1 MPSSLRS
8 ALRPAARLLRLT
20 LPLAVMGVCFWV
32 LHTRAALPAL
42 PELTAA
48 LGSLAPW
55 QWAGALLA
63 TAASFAALGRY
74 DSVAHRHLGTGLD
87 GPSARRAGMAAIA
100 FSQTAGFGM
109 LTGAYARWRLLPGLR
124 AAAAGRLT
132 ALVAATFL
140 YALAA
145 ICGLVLLA
153 APPPSVPGL
162 RLTGALLLLLCVLL
176 AAYSFLRPDLRLGRL
191 RLRWPSLPATAALAV
206 WALADVAAAG
216 TALWL
221 LLPGGTGVAWLP
233 LLTAYAL
240 ALGVA
245 ILSSAPAGAGP
256 LELTLL
262 ALLPMAPDAAL
273 LAGLLAFR
281 LVYYALPA
289 ALAGA
294 LLAWPRLLQPRAAAA
309 RPAEAALLGS
319 QRRPASALPAA
330 RPCAETA
337 VIAQNGGYL
346 QAFGLNQL
354 ALLDTPQASVALFDP
369 VSGLAGEVF
378 APLAAHARGRN
389 AAACLYK
396 CSPRIAQ
403 AARQSGW
410 RVLRIAEEAVLDPQR
425 FSGSGSARRQLRRK
439 LRHAEKAGLHAAPA
453 GPMLPLPQ
461 MAALDAAWQRSHG
474 PARGTTMGRFEPGY
488 LADQAVFLAA
498 RGPRLDGFASFH
510 RAEGEWC
517 LDLIRICPGAP
528 DGTGHA
534 LVCAGIAAAAEAG
547 VARLSLAAVP
557 GHRLTRGLDRG
568 LRRFKTCFAP
578 RWEPRYAVA
587 PSWPALA
594 LALADLTRLVHSP
607 PPLRPLPPG
616 GAAAHNEVE
625 ENEIA
630 LARTA

>member
-1 MPSSLRS
+1 MPLYSRS
-8 ALRPAARLLRLT
+8 ALRPAARLLRLS
-20 LPLAVMGVCFWV
+20 LPLAVMAACFWL
-32 LHTRAALPAL
+32 LHMRAALPAL
-42 PELTAA
+42 AELTGA
-48 LGSLAPW
+48 LGSLTAW

-87 GPSARRAGMAAIA
+87 GPAARRAGMAAIA

-109 LTGAYARWRLLPGLR
+109 LTGGYARWRLLPRLR
-124 AAAAGRLT
+124 PAMAARLT

-145 ICGLVLLA
+145 ICGLALLA
-153 APPPSVPGL
+153 APPPAMPGL
-162 RLTGALLLLLCVLL
+162 RLTGALLLLLCGLL
-176 AAYSFLRPDLRLGRL
+176 AAYSFLRPDLRIGQL
-191 RLRWPSLPATAALAV
+191 RLRWPSLPAAAALSL

-221 LLPGGTGVAWLP
+221 LLPEGAGVAWP
-233 LLTAYAL
+233 ALLTAYAL
-240 ALGVA
+240 ALGAA

-262 ALLPMAPDAAL
+262 ALLPAAPEAAL

-289 ALAGA
+289 ALAGV
-294 LLAWPRLLQPRAAAA
+294 LLAWPRLLQPRAAAP
-309 RPAEAALLGS
+309 PADADLLGS
-319 QRRPASALPAA
+319 LRRPVSALPAD
-330 RPCAETA
+330 RPCAEAA
-337 VIAQNGGYL
+337 VIAQNGGHL
-346 QAFGLNQL
+346 RAFGLNQL
-354 ALLDTPQASVALFDP
+354 VLLDTPQASVALFDP
-369 VSGLAGEVF
+369 VSGLAGEVL
-378 APLAAHARGRN
+378 APLATHANARN

-396 CSPRIAQ
+396 CSPRVAL
-403 AARQSGW
+403 AAREHGW
-410 RVLRIAEEAVLDPQR
+410 RVLRIAEEAALDPR
-425 FSGSGSARRQLRRK
+425 VFCEAGSARRQLRRK
-439 LRHAEKAGLHAAPA
+439 LRHAEKAGLRAGPA
-453 GPMLPLPQ
+453 GAVLPVRQ
-461 MAALDAAWQRSHG
+461 MAALDSAWQFTHG
-474 PARGTTMGRFEPGY
+474 PARGGTMGRFEPGY
-488 LADQAVFLAA
+488 VSGQTVFLAF
-498 RGPRLDGFASFH
+498 RGPRLEGFASFH

-517 LDLIRICPGAP
+517 LDLIRVRPGAP

-534 LVCAGIAAAAEAG
+534 LVRAGIAAAAEAG

-557 GHRLTRGLDRG
+557 GHRLTRGMDRG

-578 RWEPRYAVA
+578 RWEPRYAAA

-594 LALADLTRLVHSP
+594 LALADLARLVHSP
-607 PPLRPLPPG
+607 PQLAPLPQDS
-616 GAAAHNEVE
+616 ASAHNEVE